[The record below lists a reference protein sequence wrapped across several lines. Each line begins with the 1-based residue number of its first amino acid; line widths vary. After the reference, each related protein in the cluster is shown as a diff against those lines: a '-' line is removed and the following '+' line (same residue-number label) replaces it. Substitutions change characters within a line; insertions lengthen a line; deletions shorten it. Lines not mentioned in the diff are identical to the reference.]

1 MAALR
6 IFRSIVPPGR
16 LAGSGDMPHAAAIP
30 GASHWVSLCS
40 PFWPRSPA
48 FGTCG
53 AHFVGMNAAHIPW
66 NYYDRPADIWL
77 EEHWRAKR
85 PMLYEKAGISG
96 PASLSR

>member
-1 MAALR
+1 
-6 IFRSIVPPGR
+6 
-16 LAGSGDMPHAAAIP
+16 
-30 GASHWVSLCS
+30 
-40 PFWPRSPA
+40 
-48 FGTCG
+48 
-53 AHFVGMNAAHIPW
+53 MNAAHIPW